1 MPVVSPLTPLS
12 HGPTAAQWN
21 AAHRALRRNEALWR
35 SLAFQGLQPAPR
47 GRLYEVRCCPAC
59 QSTLLRPISR
69 RKAAVLYRSLLQLCE
84 QARSAL
90 AERPLPSQPSKA
102 VAA

>member
-1 MPVVSPLTPLS
+1 MPVMSPRTPLS

-35 SLAFQGLQPAPR
+35 SLAFQGLQPAAK

-69 RKAAVLYRSLLQLCE
+69 HKAAALYRSLLQLCE
-84 QARSAL
+84 QARSTL
-90 AERPLPSQPSKA
+90 AERPLLSQPPKA